1 MIDLNKRKIVFAYIP
16 DYLFIND
23 EKTPYGLLCLKEV
36 LESSNQYT
44 AEIWDYNLNLFNRK
58 ISNTPSNMIATFNMI
73 AEELSKIGA
82 DAISFYTM
90 CSNFYCCIPIARKF
104 KEICPNTPCLFAG
117 PHATCI
123 AQNILEQYPFID
135 YV

>member
-1 MIDLNKRKIVFAYIP
+1 MF
-16 DYLFIND
+16 FI
-23 EKTPYGLLCLKEV
+23 THY
-36 LESSNQYT
+36 
-44 AEIWDYNLNLFNRK
+44 
-58 ISNTPSNMIATFNMI
+58 I

-135 YV
+135 FIIQTPRFS

>member
-1 MIDLNKRKIVFAYIP
+1 
-16 DYLFIND
+16 
-23 EKTPYGLLCLKEV
+23 
-36 LESSNQYT
+36 
-44 AEIWDYNLNLFNRK
+44 
-58 ISNTPSNMIATFNMI
+58 MIATFNMI

-123 AQNILEQYPFID
+123 AREDTRAFQAISRHYTTPCGIMQAPRQMEVQLTEKSQKLQRNICQK
-135 YV
+135 